1 MAKILPLPVKKNKFG
16 QLVADIPVTDYYAQI
31 FEEVFE
37 AYKAANNAE
46 ILKVMTS
53 EGCGQCAEFIQTNEP
68 EELADIIT
76 CCVTRLDI
84 LGDTYINGVIDL
96 PKDFYRK
103 LVKSVLSTLRVA
115 VMVDFMYFSTRA
127 EAQKLSIII
136 NLCIAR
142 LEYLGY
148 DESARQKLYAAV
160 NEKNRKRGYFEE

>member
-1 MAKILPLPVKKNKFG
+1 MILPLPVKKNKFG
-16 QLVADIPVTDYYAQI
+16 QLVADISVTDYYGQI
-31 FEEVFE
+31 MEEVLE
-37 AYKAANNAE
+37 AYKASVIFDVKKHIVN
-46 ILKVMTS
+46 
-53 EGCGQCAEFIQTNEP
+53 EGCGQCIEYIDYDNEP

-76 CCVTRLDI
+76 CCETRLDI

-148 DESARQKLYAAV
+148 DESAREKLYAAV